1 MVDSNDIQNIDL
13 FLELLEEASEILSVD
28 FIKLERLIE
37 NKFISK
43 TSIQKNSIKFLTI
56 QRSKGLEF
64 DHVIIPNLNKRT
76 RNEESDLVLY
86 DKSTLSIKN
95 PRNDK
100 NLHNYHAYKERKRLD
115 NEDFYYILD
124 S

>member
-13 FLELLEEASEILSVD
+13 FLELLEDASEILSID

-56 QRSKGLEF
+56 QKSKGLEF

-76 RNEESDLVLY
+76 RNEESDL
-86 DKSTLSIKN
+86 STLRQIY
-95 PRNDK
+95 
-100 NLHNYHAYKERKRLD
+100 LIY
-115 NEDFYYILD
+115 
-124 S
+124 